1 MTNTLLKMGKIVS
14 SVMCKLMQKMRMIVL
29 HSSYS
34 LSGFMADILN
44 QATFVVLM
52 LSEGTCNS

>member
-1 MTNTLLKMGKIVS
+1 MLLKMEKNVS
-14 SVMCKLMQKMRMIVL
+14 SVMCKLMQKMRIVVL
-29 HSSYS
+29 HFSYS

-52 LSEGTCNS
+52 LSEGTCNSWKK

>member
-1 MTNTLLKMGKIVS
+1 MGKIVS